1 MRLKP
6 GNRFRSFN
14 VNSRGRSTRRCAR
27 AERGRTMRAEAPA
40 GLATTRAFARP
51 GASVTAGLIRAAA
64 ADPCPGL
71 LARTTSALEER
82 PAAASR
88 TALLNHSRTEPHR
101 GTCPLSVPPRPSD
114 AAVEVLLLE
123 KRHGLSALALESL
136 DVVLK
141 LADVGIDLVDRFR
154 SLALSGIGAA
164 VRLIHLAFE
173 ALDPF
178 PK

>member
-1 MRLKP
+1 
-6 GNRFRSFN
+6 
-14 VNSRGRSTRRCAR
+14 
-27 AERGRTMRAEAPA
+27 MRAEAPA

-51 GASVTAGLIRAAA
+51 GASVTASLIRAAT

-71 LARTTSALEER
+71 LARTTAPLEER

-88 TALLNHSRTEPHR
+88 TALPNNHSRTEPHR